1 MTWLWCL
8 LSFLGGFACGA
19 TFVILRVVSS
29 LRKVER
35 QAQQMLNHFPKG
47 AP

>member
-1 MTWLWCL
+1 VTWLWCL
-8 LSFLGGFACGA
+8 LSFLAGLVFGA
-19 TFVILRVVSS
+19 LFVVLRVVSS